1 VIRTALTELLGIE
14 HPVIQ
19 GPLGGPWPPSVGLAA
34 AVSEAGAL
42 GSLPTAL
49 RSAAEV
55 REDAAALRALTDQP
69 FAINHTMRPFVEEVF
84 QAILEAAPPVVSFA
98 LGQSTELVARS
109 HDVGALFVQQVH
121 TVDQAKQA
129 AENGADVIIAQ
140 GDEAG
145 GFGGAPGTLVLVP
158 QVVDAV
164 APIPVVAAGG
174 IADGRGLAAA
184 LALGAAGVNV
194 GTRFLASTEA
204 EIAEEW
210 KQAIVRA
217 RSGDTTR
224 ARFVTKL
231 VPGTGPGG
239 FDVTPRV
246 LRTPFVEEWLGRDD
260 DVERERDRLS
270 GELMRAAQEGRA
282 HELTPVMGDAAG
294 MIDEILPAGEIV
306 RRMVADAESTVR
318 GVVARFSQ

>member
-1 VIRTALTELLGIE
+1 
-14 HPVIQ
+14 
-19 GPLGGPWPPSVGLAA
+19 
-34 AVSEAGAL
+34 
-42 GSLPTAL
+42 
-49 RSAAEV
+49 
-55 REDAAALRALTDQP
+55 
-69 FAINHTMRPFVEEVF
+69 M
-84 QAILEAAPPVVSFA
+84 
-98 LGQSTELVARS
+98 
-109 HDVGALFVQQVH
+109 GALFVQQVH

-145 GFGGAPGTLVLVP
+145 GFGGAPGTIVLVP

-164 APIPVVAAGG
+164 GPIPVVAAGG

-184 LALGAAGVNV
+184 LALGASGVNV

-210 KQAIVRA
+210 KQAIVHA
-217 RSGDTTR
+217 RSEDTTR

-231 VPGTGPGG
+231 VPGTGLGG
-239 FDVTPRV
+239 FDVAPRV

-270 GELMRAAQEGRA
+270 GELMQAAQEGRG
-282 HELTPVMGDAAG
+282 HELTPITGEVAG

-306 RRMVADAESTVR
+306 RRMVARAQDAVA
-318 GVVARFSQ
+318 GVAVQFKE